1 MSVFWHA
8 HFKTAFCVLVLCW
21 QLGTGIFNTAAPG
34 YDNAELWLGAWGQW
48 LAAVA
53 RNCDHPLRCD
63 MLLYHSWV
71 CRFKLPISSLQ
82 QKHKKC
88 LELEFQ
94 DLALLWHCASDLNC
108 RNSDLSKTSKF
119 SRCLSS
125 ILLLLLASSRQD
137 MSASWETSLKLCNL
151 PVKFDSQPESHLVRL
166 NLIFKFQLKLW
177 DHWHKRTY
185 FDF

>member
-1 MSVFWHA
+1 M
-8 HFKTAFCVLVLCW
+8 LVLCW

-53 RNCDHPLRCD
+53 RNCGLPLRCD
-63 MLLYHSWV
+63 MLLYHIWV
-71 CRFKLPISSLQ
+71 CRFKLPISNLQ

-88 LELEFQ
+88 QCLESEFQ
-94 DLALLWHCASDLNC
+94 DHDFAILWQCDLNC
-108 RNSDLSKTSKF
+108 RNSDLSKTSIF
-119 SRCLSS
+119 QDAFPV
-125 ILLLLLASSRQD
+125 LLLLLASSRQD